1 MRHYIKR
8 KIILLSFSISFLFS
22 IDGTIVFYDGT
33 TVDGQ
38 INSVDMSSIYITP
51 IGLDFPEEIL
61 VDNVDSLKMDDGKL
75 LVAGNQVLLFYSN
88 GQFTTPGEKNPSNQK
103 VVSYPVEYVLVPNWS
118 CNLYTGYPLIKAS
131 SFEIY
136 NDSSPVFGL
145 SVGSPY
151 GFFMSNFFVNMIFEI
166 AKYNFN
172 DTSGLRKFGGWAFQ
186 VGASPG
192 FFIGDMS
199 ISLTAATG
207 IFHEGTG
214 FIVGGSI
221 DIPLGN
227 IIIENWGDISIVE
240 SFEEQIEAFE
250 IRFTSRA
257 NIIQKEKRV
266 SDGGEILDAGG
277 ATGWVG
283 AGISLGYEF

>member
-1 MRHYIKR
+1 MR

-22 IDGTIVFYDGT
+22 IDGKIVFYDGT

-38 INSVDMSSIYITP
+38 INSVNMSSIYITP
-51 IGLDFPEEIL
+51 IGLNFPEEIL
-61 VDNVDSLKMDDGKL
+61 IDNVDSLKLDNGKL
-75 LVAGNQVLLFYSN
+75 LVAGNQVLLLYSN
-88 GQFTTPGEKNPSNQK
+88 GQFTTPGERNSSNQQEIF
-103 VVSYPVEYVLVPNWS
+103 YPVEYVLVPNWS
-118 CNLYTGYPLIKAS
+118 FNLYTGYPLIKAS

-172 DTSGLRKFGGWAFQ
+172 DSSGLRKFGGWAFQ

-214 FIVGGSI
+214 FITGASI
-221 DIPLGN
+221 DLPLGN
-227 IIIENWGDISIVE
+227 IIIENYGDISFVE

-257 NIIQKEKRV
+257 NIVQKEK
-266 SDGGEILDAGG
+266 SATDAGG

>member
-1 MRHYIKR
+1 MK

-22 IDGTIVFYDGT
+22 IDGEIVFYDGT

-38 INSVDMSSIYITP
+38 INAVNMSSIYITP
-51 IGLDFPEEIL
+51 IGLNFPEEIL
-61 VDNVDSLKMDDGKL
+61 IDNVDSLKLDNGKL
-75 LVAGNQVLLFYSN
+75 LVAGNQVLLLYSN
-88 GQFTTPGEKNPSNQK
+88 GQFTTPGENKSSNQK
-103 VVSYPVEYVLVPNWS
+103 NVFYPVEYVLVPNYS
-118 CNLYTGYPLIKAS
+118 FNLYTGYPLIKAS

-145 SVGSPY
+145 SIGTPY
-151 GFFMSNFFVNMIFEI
+151 GFFMSNFFVNMIVEV

-172 DTSGLRKFGGWAFQ
+172 NSSGLKKFGGWAFQ
-186 VGASPG
+186 IGASPG

-257 NIIQKEKRV
+257 NIVQKEKKV
-266 SDGGEILDAGG
+266 NDEGAILDAGG

>member
-1 MRHYIKR
+1 
-8 KIILLSFSISFLFS
+8 L
-22 IDGTIVFYDGT
+22 
-33 TVDGQ
+33 
-38 INSVDMSSIYITP
+38 
-51 IGLDFPEEIL
+51 
-61 VDNVDSLKMDDGKL
+61 
-75 LVAGNQVLLFYSN
+75 YSN
-88 GQFTTPGEKNPSNQK
+88 GQFTTPGENKSSNQK
-103 VVSYPVEYVLVPNWS
+103 EVFYPVEYVLVPHWS

-145 SVGSPY
+145 SIGTPY
-151 GFFMSNFFVNMIFEI
+151 GFFMSNFFVNMIVEV

-186 VGASPG
+186 VSASPG

-214 FIVGGSI
+214 FITGASI
-221 DIPLGN
+221 DLPIGN
-227 IIIENWGDISIVE
+227 LIVKNYGDISIVE

-257 NIIQKEKRV
+257 NIVQKEK
-266 SDGGEILDAGG
+266 SATDAGG

>member
-1 MRHYIKR
+1 MR

-22 IDGTIVFYDGT
+22 IDGEIVFYDGT

-38 INSVDMSSIYITP
+38 INSVTMSSIYITP
-51 IGLDFPEEIL
+51 IGLNFPEEIL
-61 VDNVDSLKMDDGKL
+61 IDNVDSLKLDNGKL
-75 LVAGNQVLLFYSN
+75 LVAGNQVLLLYSN
-88 GQFTTPGEKNPSNQK
+88 GQFTAPGEKNPSNQQK
-103 VVSYPVEYVLVPNWS
+103 VSYPVEYVLVPNYS
-118 CNLYTGYPLIKAS
+118 LNLYTGYPLIKAS
-131 SFEIY
+131 SFKIY

-145 SVGSPY
+145 SIGTPY
-151 GFFMSNFFVNMIFEI
+151 GFFMSNFFVNMIVEV

-172 DTSGLRKFGGWAFQ
+172 TSTNQKRKFGGWAFQ
-186 VGASPG
+186 IGASPG

-214 FIVGGSI
+214 FITGGSI
-221 DIPLGN
+221 DIPVGN
-227 IIIENWGDISIVE
+227 LIIEKYGDISIVK
-240 SFEEQIEAFE
+240 SLEEQIEAFE

-257 NIIQKEKRV
+257 NIVQKAK
-266 SDGGEILDAGG
+266 SATDAGG
-277 ATGWVG
+277 ATGWIG

>member
-1 MRHYIKR
+1 MK

-22 IDGTIVFYDGT
+22 IDGEIVFYDGT
-33 TVDGQ
+33 TIDGQ
-38 INSVDMSSIYITP
+38 INSVNMSSIYITP
-51 IGLDFPEEIL
+51 IGLNFPEEIL
-61 VDNVDSLKMDDGKL
+61 IDNIDSLKLDNGKL
-75 LVAGNQVLLFYSN
+75 LVAGNQVLLLLSN
-88 GQFTTPGEKNPSNQK
+88 GEFTTPGEENPSTQK
-103 VVSYPVEYVLVPNWS
+103 EVFYPVEYVLVPNYS
-118 CNLYTGYPLIKAS
+118 FNLYTGYPLIKAS

-136 NDSSPVFGL
+136 DDSSPVFGL
-145 SVGSPY
+145 SIGTPY
-151 GFFMSNFFVNMIFEI
+151 GVFMSNFFVNMIVEI
-166 AKYNFN
+166 AKYNFHE
-172 DTSGLRKFGGWAFQ
+172 SEGQKRPFGGWAFQ
-186 VGASPG
+186 IGASPG

-214 FIVGGSI
+214 FIAGGSI

-257 NIIQKEKRV
+257 NIVQKEK
-266 SDGGEILDAGG
+266 SATDAGG

>member
-1 MRHYIKR
+1 MR

-22 IDGTIVFYDGT
+22 IDGEIVFYDGT

-38 INSVDMSSIYITP
+38 INSVNMSSIYITP
-51 IGLDFPEEIL
+51 IGLNFPEEIL
-61 VDNVDSLKMDDGKL
+61 IDNVDSLKLDNGKL
-75 LVAGNQVLLFYSN
+75 LVAGNRVLLLYSN
-88 GQFTTPGEKNPSNQK
+88 GQFTTPGEKTPSNQK
-103 VVSYPVEYVLVPNWS
+103 EVFYPVEYVLVPNYS
-118 CNLYTGYPLIKAS
+118 LNLYTGIPLIKAS

-136 NDSSPVFGL
+136 NDANPVFGL
-145 SVGSPY
+145 SIGTPY
-151 GFFMSNFFVNMIFEI
+151 GFFMNNFFVNMIVEV

-172 DTSGLRKFGGWAFQ
+172 ESTGQKRKFGGWAFQ
-186 VGASPG
+186 IGASPG

-207 IFHEGTG
+207 VFHEGTG
-214 FIVGGSI
+214 FITGGSI
-221 DIPLGN
+221 DIPIGN
-227 IIIENWGDISIVE
+227 LIIDKYGDISIVE
-240 SFEEQIEAFE
+240 SLEEYIEAFE

-257 NIIQKEKRV
+257 NIVQKKQRKNDEGV
-266 SDGGEILDAGG
+266 ITEEGG

>member
-1 MRHYIKR
+1 MR

-38 INSVDMSSIYITP
+38 INTVNMSSIYITP
-51 IGLDFPEEIL
+51 IGLNFPEEIL
-61 VDNVDSLKMDDGKL
+61 IDNVDSLKLDNGKL
-75 LVAGNQVLLFYSN
+75 QVAGNQVLLLYSN
-88 GQFTTPGEKNPSNQK
+88 GQFTAPGKNKSINQQES
-103 VVSYPVEYVLVPNWS
+103 SYSVEYVLVPNYS
-118 CNLYTGYPLIKAS
+118 FNLYTGYPLIKAS
-131 SFEIY
+131 SFEIN

-145 SVGSPY
+145 SIGTPY
-151 GFFMSNFFVNMIFEI
+151 GFFMSNFFVNMIVEV

-172 DTSGLRKFGGWAFQ
+172 ESEGQKRPFGGWAFQ
-186 VGASPG
+186 IGASPG

-214 FIVGGSI
+214 FITGGSI
-221 DIPLGN
+221 DIPIGN
-227 IIIENWGDISIVE
+227 IIIENYGDISFVE

-257 NIIQKEKRV
+257 NIVQKEKKV
-266 SDGGEILDAGG
+266 NDEGEILDAGG
-277 ATGWVG
+277 ATGWIG

>member
-1 MRHYIKR
+1 MR

-22 IDGTIVFYDGT
+22 IDGKIVFYDGT
-33 TVDGQ
+33 TIDGQ
-38 INSVDMSSIYITP
+38 INSVNMSSIYITP
-51 IGLDFPEEIL
+51 IGLNFPEEIL
-61 VDNVDSLKMDDGKL
+61 IDNVDSLKLDNGKL
-75 LVAGNQVLLFYSN
+75 LVAGNQVLLLYSN
-88 GQFTTPGEKNPSNQK
+88 GQFTTPVEKNPSNQQK
-103 VVSYPVEYVLVPNWS
+103 VFYPVEYVLVPNWS
-118 CNLYTGYPLIKAS
+118 FNLYTGYPLIKAS

-172 DTSGLRKFGGWAFQ
+172 DSSGLRKFGGWAFQ

-214 FIVGGSI
+214 FITGASI
-221 DIPLGN
+221 DLPIGN
-227 IIIENWGDISIVE
+227 LIIEKYGDISFVE
-240 SFEEQIEAFE
+240 SFEEQIQAFE

-257 NIIQKEKRV
+257 NIVQKEKRV

>member
-1 MRHYIKR
+1 MK

-22 IDGTIVFYDGT
+22 IDGKIVFYDGT
-33 TVDGQ
+33 IIDGQ
-38 INSVDMSSIYITP
+38 INSVNMGSIYITP
-51 IGLDFPEEIL
+51 IGLNFPEEIL
-61 VDNVDSLKMDDGKL
+61 IDNVDSLKLDNGKL
-75 LVAGNQVLLFYSN
+75 LVAGNQVLLLYSN
-88 GQFTTPGEKNPSNQK
+88 GQFTAPGGNKSINQQES
-103 VVSYPVEYVLVPNWS
+103 SYSVEYVLVPNYS
-118 CNLYTGYPLIKAS
+118 FNLYTGYPLIKAS

-145 SVGSPY
+145 SIGTPY
-151 GFFMSNFFVNMIFEI
+151 GFFMSNFFVNMIVEV

-172 DTSGLRKFGGWAFQ
+172 ESTGQERKFGGWAFQ

-192 FFIGDMS
+192 FFIGDIS

-214 FIVGGSI
+214 FIAGGSI

-257 NIIQKEKRV
+257 NIVQKEK
-266 SDGGEILDAGG
+266 SATDAGG
-277 ATGWVG
+277 ATGWIG

>member
-1 MRHYIKR
+1 MR

-22 IDGTIVFYDGT
+22 IDGKIVFYDGT
-33 TVDGQ
+33 TIDGQ
-38 INSVDMSSIYITP
+38 INSVNMSSIYITP
-51 IGLDFPEEIL
+51 IGLNFPEEIL
-61 VDNVDSLKMDDGKL
+61 IDNVDSLKLDDGKL
-75 LVAGNQVLLFYSN
+75 LVAGNQVLLLYSN
-88 GQFTTPGEKNPSNQK
+88 GQFTTPGERNSSNQQEIF
-103 VVSYPVEYVLVPNWS
+103 YPVEYVLVPNWS
-118 CNLYTGYPLIKAS
+118 FNLYTGYPLIKAS

-172 DTSGLRKFGGWAFQ
+172 DSSGLRKFGGWAFQ

-214 FIVGGSI
+214 FITGASI
-221 DIPLGN
+221 DLPIGN
-227 IIIENWGDISIVE
+227 LIVKNYGDISIVE
-240 SFEEQIEAFE
+240 SFEEQIEVFE

-257 NIIQKEKRV
+257 NIVQKEK
-266 SDGGEILDAGG
+266 SESDAGG
-277 ATGWVG
+277 ATGWIG

>member
-1 MRHYIKR
+1 MR

-51 IGLDFPEEIL
+51 IGLNFPEEIL
-61 VDNVDSLKMDDGKL
+61 IDNVDSLKLDDGKL
-75 LVAGNQVLLFYSN
+75 LVAGNQVLLLYSN

-103 VVSYPVEYVLVPNWS
+103 EVFYPVEYVLVPNYS
-118 CNLYTGYPLIKAS
+118 FNLYTGYPLIKAS

-136 NDSSPVFGL
+136 NDSSPVFGV
-145 SVGSPY
+145 SIGTPY
-151 GFFMSNFFVNMIFEI
+151 GFFMSNFFVNLIVEI

-172 DTSGLRKFGGWAFQ
+172 ESEGLQRPFGGWAFQ
-186 VGASPG
+186 IGASPG

-214 FIVGGSI
+214 FITGGSI
-221 DIPLGN
+221 DIPVGN
-227 IIIENWGDISIVE
+227 IIIENYGDISFVE

-257 NIIQKEKRV
+257 NIIQKEKKV
-266 SDGGEILDAGG
+266 NDEGEILDAGG
-277 ATGWVG
+277 ATGWIG

>member
-1 MRHYIKR
+1 MR
-8 KIILLSFSISFLFS
+8 KIILLSFSISLLFS
-22 IDGTIVFYDGT
+22 IDGKIVFYDGT

-38 INSVDMSSIYITP
+38 INSVNMGSIYITP
-51 IGLDFPEEIL
+51 IGLNFSEEIL
-61 VDNVDSLKMDDGKL
+61 IDNVDSLKLDNGKL
-75 LVAGNQVLLFYSN
+75 LVAGNQVLLLYSN
-88 GQFTTPGEKNPSNQK
+88 GQFTAPGGNKSINQQES
-103 VVSYPVEYVLVPNWS
+103 SYPVEYVLVPNWS
-118 CNLYTGYPLIKAS
+118 CNLYTGYPLIKAET
-131 SFEIY
+131 FKQY

-145 SVGSPY
+145 SIGTPY
-151 GFFMSNFFVNMIFEI
+151 GLFMSNFFVNMIVEV

-172 DTSGLRKFGGWAFQ
+172 NSLGQDKFGGWAFQ
-186 VGASPG
+186 IGASPG

-207 IFHEGTG
+207 IFHDGTG
-214 FIVGGSI
+214 FIAGGSI

-257 NIIQKEKRV
+257 NIVQKEK
-266 SDGGEILDAGG
+266 SATDAGG
-277 ATGWVG
+277 ATGWID

>member
-1 MRHYIKR
+1 MR

-22 IDGTIVFYDGT
+22 IDGKIVFYDGT
-33 TVDGQ
+33 TIDGQ
-38 INSVDMSSIYITP
+38 INSVNMSSIYITP
-51 IGLDFPEEIL
+51 IGLNFPEEIL
-61 VDNVDSLKMDDGKL
+61 IDNVDSLKLDNGKL
-75 LVAGNQVLLFYSN
+75 LVAGNQVLLLYSN
-88 GQFTTPGEKNPSNQK
+88 GQFTTPGEKNSSNQQE
-103 VVSYPVEYVLVPNWS
+103 VFYPVEYVLVPNWS
-118 CNLYTGYPLIKAS
+118 FNLYTGYPLIKAS

-172 DTSGLRKFGGWAFQ
+172 DSSGLRKFGGWAFQ

-214 FIVGGSI
+214 FITGASI
-221 DIPLGN
+221 DLPIGN
-227 IIIENWGDISIVE
+227 LIVKNYGDISFVE

-257 NIIQKEKRV
+257 NIVQKEK
-266 SDGGEILDAGG
+266 SATDAGG

>member
-1 MRHYIKR
+1 MR

-22 IDGTIVFYDGT
+22 IDGKIVFYDGT
-33 TVDGQ
+33 TIDGQ
-38 INSVDMSSIYITP
+38 INSVNMSSIYITP
-51 IGLDFPEEIL
+51 IGLNFPEEIL
-61 VDNVDSLKMDDGKL
+61 IDNVDSLKLDNGKL
-75 LVAGNQVLLFYSN
+75 LVAGNQVLLLLSN
-88 GQFTTPGEKNPSNQK
+88 GEFTTPGEENPSTQK
-103 VVSYPVEYVLVPNWS
+103 EVFYPVEYVLVPNYS
-118 CNLYTGYPLIKAS
+118 FNLYTGYPLIKAS

-145 SVGSPY
+145 SIGTPY

-172 DTSGLRKFGGWAFQ
+172 DASGLRKFGGWAFQ
-186 VGASPG
+186 IGASPG

-214 FIVGGSI
+214 FIAGGSI

-240 SFEEQIEAFE
+240 YFGEQIEAFE

-257 NIIQKEKRV
+257 NIVQKEK
-266 SDGGEILDAGG
+266 SATDAGG

>member
-1 MRHYIKR
+1 MK

-22 IDGTIVFYDGT
+22 IDGEIVFYDGT
-33 TVDGQ
+33 TIDGQ
-38 INSVDMSSIYITP
+38 INSVNMSSIYITP
-51 IGLDFPEEIL
+51 IGLNFPEEIL
-61 VDNVDSLKMDDGKL
+61 IDNIDSLKLDDGKL
-75 LVAGNQVLLFYSN
+75 LVAGNQVLLLYSN

-103 VVSYPVEYVLVPNWS
+103 EVFYPVEYVLVPNYS
-118 CNLYTGYPLIKAS
+118 FNLYTGYPLIKAS

-136 NDSSPVFGL
+136 NDSSPVFGV
-145 SVGSPY
+145 SIGTPY
-151 GFFMSNFFVNMIFEI
+151 GFFMSNFFVNMIVEI

-172 DTSGLRKFGGWAFQ
+172 ESTGQKRPFGGWAFQ
-186 VGASPG
+186 IGASPG

-214 FIVGGSI
+214 FITGASI
-221 DIPLGN
+221 DLPIGN
-227 IIIENWGDISIVE
+227 LIVKNYGDISIVE
-240 SFEEQIEAFE
+240 SLEEQIEAFE
-250 IRFTSRA
+250 IRFTTRA
-257 NIIQKEKRV
+257 NIVQKEKRV
-266 SDGGEILDAGG
+266 NDEGEILDAGG

>member
-1 MRHYIKR
+1 MR

-38 INSVDMSSIYITP
+38 INSVNMSSIYITP
-51 IGLDFPEEIL
+51 IGLNFPEEIL
-61 VDNVDSLKMDDGKL
+61 IDNVDSLKLDNGKL
-75 LVAGNQVLLFYSN
+75 LVAGNQVLLLYSN
-88 GQFTTPGEKNPSNQK
+88 GQFTAPGKNKSINQQES
-103 VVSYPVEYVLVPNWS
+103 SYSVEYVLVPNYS
-118 CNLYTGYPLIKAS
+118 FNLYTGYPLIKAS

-145 SVGSPY
+145 SIGTPY
-151 GFFMSNFFVNMIFEI
+151 GFFMSNFFVNMIVEV

-172 DTSGLRKFGGWAFQ
+172 EKDGLRKFGGWAFQ

-214 FIVGGSI
+214 FITGGSI
-221 DIPLGN
+221 DIPVGK
-227 IIIENWGDISIVE
+227 IIIENYGDISFVE

-257 NIIQKEKRV
+257 NIVQKEK
-266 SDGGEILDAGG
+266 SATDAGG

>member
-1 MRHYIKR
+1 MR

-22 IDGTIVFYDGT
+22 IDGKIVFYDGT
-33 TVDGQ
+33 TIDGQ
-38 INSVDMSSIYITP
+38 INSVNMSSIYITP
-51 IGLDFPEEIL
+51 IGLNFPEEIL
-61 VDNVDSLKMDDGKL
+61 IDNVDSLKLDNGKL
-75 LVAGNQVLLFYSN
+75 LVAGNQLLLLYSN
-88 GQFTTPGEKNPSNQK
+88 GQFTTPGERNSSNQQEIF
-103 VVSYPVEYVLVPNWS
+103 YPVEYVLVPNWS
-118 CNLYTGYPLIKAS
+118 FNLYTGYPLIKAS

-172 DTSGLRKFGGWAFQ
+172 DSSGLSKFGGWAFQ

-214 FIVGGSI
+214 FITGASI
-221 DIPLGN
+221 DLPLGN
-227 IIIENWGDISIVE
+227 IIIENYGDISFVE

-257 NIIQKEKRV
+257 NIVQKEKNEY
-266 SDGGEILDAGG
+266 DEGGF
-277 ATGWVG
+277 TGWIG

>member
-1 MRHYIKR
+1 MK

-22 IDGTIVFYDGT
+22 IDGKIVFYDGT

-38 INSVDMSSIYITP
+38 INSVNMSSIYITP
-51 IGLDFPEEIL
+51 IGLNFPEEIL
-61 VDNVDSLKMDDGKL
+61 IDNVDSLKLDNGKL
-75 LVAGNQVLLFYSN
+75 LVAGNQVLLLYSN
-88 GQFTTPGEKNPSNQK
+88 GEFTTPGEKKSINHNEN
-103 VVSYPVEYVLVPNWS
+103 SYTVEYVLVPNYS
-118 CNLYTGYPLIKAS
+118 LNLYTGLPLIKAS

-136 NDSSPVFGL
+136 NDANPVFGL
-145 SVGSPY
+145 SIGTPY
-151 GFFMSNFFVNMIFEI
+151 GFFMSNFFVNMIVEV

-172 DTSGLRKFGGWAFQ
+172 ESTGQERKFGGWAFQ
-186 VGASPG
+186 IGASPG

-214 FIVGGSI
+214 FITGGSI
-221 DIPLGN
+221 DIPIGN
-227 IIIENWGDISIVE
+227 LIIEKYGDISIVE
-240 SFEEQIEAFE
+240 SLEEQIEAFE

-257 NIIQKEKRV
+257 NIVQKEQRINDEGV
-266 SDGGEILDAGG
+266 ITEEGG

>member
-1 MRHYIKR
+1 MR

-22 IDGTIVFYDGT
+22 IDGKIVFYDGT
-33 TVDGQ
+33 TIDGQ
-38 INSVDMSSIYITP
+38 INSVNMSSIYITP
-51 IGLDFPEEIL
+51 IGLNFPEEIL
-61 VDNVDSLKMDDGKL
+61 IDNVDSLKLDNGKL
-75 LVAGNQVLLFYSN
+75 LVAGNQLLLLYSN
-88 GQFTTPGEKNPSNQK
+88 GQFTTPGERNSSNQQEIF
-103 VVSYPVEYVLVPNWS
+103 YPVEYVLVPNWS
-118 CNLYTGYPLIKAS
+118 FNLYTGYPLIKAS

-172 DTSGLRKFGGWAFQ
+172 DSSGLRKFGGWAFQ

-214 FIVGGSI
+214 FITGASI
-221 DIPLGN
+221 DLPLGN
-227 IIIENWGDISIVE
+227 IIIENYGDISFVE

-257 NIIQKEKRV
+257 NIVQKEK
-266 SDGGEILDAGG
+266 SATDAGG